1 MIKLVVF
8 DVDDTLTVGKSIWEQ
23 FYIEIGTWDKI
34 GKKYLDM
41 FHRREITFNQF
52 MELDVGEFAGNHE
65 KIIFQAIE
73 KLEFIGG
80 IEETIKEIKNNG
92 IKTAIVSGTMGQ
104 FATYLKDKHGFD
116 FCYANPVETDE
127 KGFLTGKIDIKV
139 PPMEKDIT
147 MRELIKNLDIK
158 KEEVLAVGDS
168 EMDFKMFDEAG
179 TSVCVEHAP
188 ESVKKRV
195 DFVLPGRD
203 LRHLLPYISSVALK
217 SV

>member
-41 FHRREITFNQF
+41 FRKKEITFNQF

-65 KIIFQAIE
+65 NIIYQAIK
-73 KLEFIGG
+73 KLKFIDG
-80 IEETIKEIKNNG
+80 IKETIREIKNKG
-92 IKTAIVSGTMGQ
+92 AKTAIVSGTMGQ

-116 FCYANPVETDE
+116 FCYANPVETD
-127 KGFLTGKIDIKV
+127 KNGILTGKIDIKV
-139 PPMEKDIT
+139 PPMQKDIT
-147 MRELIKNLDIK
+147 MCKLKNNLGIK
-158 KEEVLAVGDS
+158 KEDVLAVGDY
-168 EMDFKMFDEAG
+168 ELDFKMFDEAG

-195 DFVLPGRD
+195 DFILPDKD
-203 LRHLLPYISSVALK
+203 LRHLLPYLASMALK